1 MRQKAMWQK
10 FKTFGS
16 FCLIMLLLP
25 YVVTVFVHGKDF
37 AAAGDKEKL
46 FVNVKKTKETEI
58 VQVPW
63 TEYFVGIMGR
73 EVPVD
78 AEIEFLKAQAVLI
91 RTKLYQEL
99 DSQTEIKAESQDNP
113 NVQDNQGTDENT
125 GAQKDQGGQE
135 NPENQGNQQNNPEN
149 QDAQQNAPENPDS
162 QSDIAENENAQQN
175 AAAENENA
183 QQNAVAE
190 NENAQQNAVTEN
202 ENVQQNAAA
211 ENENVQQNAAAE
223 NEKAQQN
230 IVAENENAQ
239 QNAAAENE
247 NAQQN
252 AVTENE
258 NAQQNNGE
266 NNQQNSIRQEG
277 ESDIPEPKILDEQY
291 LVREELEKKA
301 GTSEIESYY
310 SRLLQAMQ
318 ETENQ
323 VLLYQDTYAVV
334 PFHQSSNGMT
344 RSAQEVLGTE
354 TCPYLAVR
362 ECPLDKEADDEM
374 QVTTFEYKD
383 VQAKCQSF
391 LVAVAEEDANKTYE
405 FSDFEIISH
414 DSAGYVTQMRIGET
428 ICTGDQFRDAL
439 SLASSAFSIKDG
451 EGKLRITT
459 MGKGHGLG
467 MSQWT
472 AQQMA
477 KSGNSYEE
485 ILQFFFEGT
494 TLTDGGDAAEKLE

>member
-162 QSDIAENENAQQN
+162 QSDI
-175 AAAENENA
+175 
-183 QQNAVAE
+183 
-190 NENAQQNAVTEN
+190 
-202 ENVQQNAAA
+202 
-211 ENENVQQNAAAE
+211 
-223 NEKAQQN
+223 
-230 IVAENENAQ
+230 
-239 QNAAAENE
+239 AENE